1 MKERNLGVAQQLT
14 TSDKSPALFTEI
26 PLWIADEHKNQIGTF
41 NGTTKTYDS
50 LEVNNHLL
58 ENEYLCLVCF
68 KNAFEVF

>member
-1 MKERNLGVAQQLT
+1 MKERNLGVAQKLT

-58 ENEYLCLVCF
+58 EMNNYAWFVS